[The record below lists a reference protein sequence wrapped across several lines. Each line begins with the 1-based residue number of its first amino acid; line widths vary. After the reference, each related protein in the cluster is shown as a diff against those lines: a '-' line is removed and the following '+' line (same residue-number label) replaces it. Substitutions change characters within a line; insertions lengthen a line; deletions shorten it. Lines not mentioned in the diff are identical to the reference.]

1 MKGVYA
7 ILLEL
12 SEKFMKLLS
21 QEFICKD
28 DNI

>member
-28 DNI
+28 GNI